1 MTPQFY
7 LFLDGFKK
15 FIGRHHPVIF
25 ITSICLALAAC
36 VGLLYWVLV
45 LTGVDE
51 STTASTITSF
61 DKETIERIK
70 NLNISTN
77 SAEATITLPSPRPNP
92 FVE

>member
-7 LFLDGFKK
+7 LYLDGLKK
-15 FIGRHHPVIF
+15 FVSRHHPVIF

-51 STTASTITSF
+51 STTTSTITSF
-61 DKETIERIK
+61 DEETIERIK
-70 NLNISTN
+70 NLNISSN
-77 SAEATITLPSPRPNP
+77 SAGATLTLPSPRPNP

>member
-7 LFLDGFKK
+7 LYINGFKK
-15 FIGRHHPVIF
+15 FVGRHHPVIF
-25 ITSICLALAAC
+25 IASMGLALAAC

-45 LTGVDE
+45 LTSVDD
-51 STTASTITSF
+51 STTTSTITSF
-61 DKETIERIK
+61 DQETIERIK

-77 SAEATITLPSPRPNP
+77 SAGATLTLPSPRSNP

>member
-7 LFLDGFKK
+7 LYIDGFKK
-15 FIGRHHPVIF
+15 FISRHHPVIF
-25 ITSICLALAAC
+25 ITSISLALAAC

-51 STTASTITSF
+51 SATTSTITSF

-77 SAEATITLPSPRPNP
+77 SAGATITLPSPRPNP